1 MPLIPRIV
9 SANTKAPPR
18 CSALPDSACA
28 RPSTDQAASLPVAP
42 RQPFQKAP
50 TRKPQRR
57 THFQNP
63 PFPLNK
69 NVPPQIHEAPLRQ
82 GLPGKRHLRNHLSV
96 IGRIGASPAKR
107 DCPQGCPLACLLS
120 SRPKEARSV
129 SGLSVSSWR
138 PDSALPTVHLFQV
151 PSSDP
156 EASSLSCR
164 RADKPG
170 HCLAVVESLETKRDG
185 NVRLQGQQ
193 VQLPFTASLRHHQ
206 LPSLVSLPS
215 SPRTEAFRVI
225 LPPKCLLPQSP

>member
-1 MPLIPRIV
+1 MPLIPRII
-9 SANTKAPPR
+9 SANTKAPPC

-96 IGRIGASPAKR
+96 IGGISASPAKR

-120 SRPKEARSV
+120 SRPNEARSV
-129 SGLSVSSWR
+129 SGLSVSTWR

-151 PSSDP
+151 PSSDR
-156 EASSLSCR
+156 LI
-164 RADKPG
+164 
-170 HCLAVVESLETKRDG
+170 LKRLLFHVDEPTSR
-185 NVRLQGQQ
+185 V
-193 VQLPFTASLRHHQ
+193 TASLLWRAWRQ
-206 LPSLVSLPS
+206 KETAMFGSKVNKSNSLSPPRFDTTN
-215 SPRTEAFRVI
+215 SPR
-225 LPPKCLLPQSP
+225 LSLCPPPLVPRHSG